1 MHILP
6 PQRTARLHVQSCSC
20 QGLQQTPVLGCQQHA
35 LVGVHHGQAQH
46 SRDGRLQ
53 LLHALHQLAALST
66 HLEVSPPQIPAET
79 GRQDQLA
86 CWASIHYL

>member
-1 MHILP
+1 MHFLP

-66 HLEVSPPQIPAET
+66 HLEVNPPQIPAET